1 MSAILYYSADR
12 DEPLGSAERAALE
25 GLLAGHPELVLEE
38 EPEPPRIVDGAT
50 ELPDEPRDYLPVV
63 DAVLRGVTEL
73 RSALPGAA
81 WEVTIEDQP
90 IEWSDLDGYT
100 TPEWLRNAE

>member
-1 MSAILYYSADR
+1 MSANLYYSADR
-12 DEPLGSAERAALE
+12 DEPLSAAERAAIE
-25 GLLAGHPELVLEE
+25 GILPAFPDLVLEE

-63 DAVLRGVTEL
+63 DAVLAGVTEL
-73 RSALPGAA
+73 RAA
-81 WEVTIEDQP
+81 VPNAEWEVTVEDQA
-90 IEWSDLDGYT
+90 IEWNDLDGYS